1 MSSLRPS
8 EHPRREQ
15 SFPQISQ
22 AQLAMYVGLASLSV
36 LFLASLV
43 AYFITRA
50 QAEVWRTVE
59 LPHLPAGLWASTGVL
74 FAQFAAMHIAS
85 RRIARNDF
93 PGLSRGL
100 LISLCFGL
108 IFLLAQVQN
117 WRVVAGSTLVAPV
130 KSLYSYT
137 FYMLTAL
144 HAIHVVAGVIPLFVI
159 YRRSL
164 AQEYS
169 SSRHEGVTLVRQY
182 WDFLLV
188 VWVVLLAALW
198 FT

>member
-1 MSSLRPS
+1 
-8 EHPRREQ
+8 
-15 SFPQISQ
+15 
-22 AQLAMYVGLASLSV
+22 MYVGLASLSV

-59 LPHLPAGLWASTGVL
+59 LPALPVGLWASTAIL
-74 FAQFAAMHIAS
+74 LAQFAAMRMAS
-85 RRIARNDF
+85 QRIARNDF
-93 PGLSRGL
+93 PGLSRSL
-100 LISLCFGL
+100 LVALCFGA

-117 WRVVAGSTLVAPV
+117 WRTVAEATMAAPV

-144 HAIHVVAGVIPLFVI
+144 HAIHVVAGVIPLFVV

-164 AQEYS
+164 GQDYS

-188 VWVVLLAALW
+188 VWMVLLVALW
-198 FT
+198 FV

>member
-1 MSSLRPS
+1 
-8 EHPRREQ
+8 
-15 SFPQISQ
+15 
-22 AQLAMYVGLASLSV
+22 MYVGLASLSV
-36 LFLASLV
+36 LFLASLI

-50 QAEVWRTVE
+50 QAVVWRTVE
-59 LPHLPAGLWASTGVL
+59 LPSLPVGLWASTGIL
-74 FAQFAAMHIAS
+74 LAQFAAMHVAGK
-85 RRIARNDF
+85 RIARNDF
-93 PGLSRGL
+93 PGLSRSL
-100 LISLCFGL
+100 LVALSFGV

-117 WRVVAGSTLVAPV
+117 WRTVAEAALDAPV

-144 HAIHVVAGVIPLFVI
+144 HAIHVLAGVVPLIVV

-164 AQEYS
+164 AQDYS

-198 FT
+198 FV